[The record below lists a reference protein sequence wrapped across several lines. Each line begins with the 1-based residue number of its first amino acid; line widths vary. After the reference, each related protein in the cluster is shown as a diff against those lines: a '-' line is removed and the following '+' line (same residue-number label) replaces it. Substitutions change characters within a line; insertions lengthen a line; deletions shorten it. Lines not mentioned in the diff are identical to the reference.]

1 MKLNQNNMKAT
12 YWNTLTTNGIFN
24 FTPIFMLCATEK
36 TLGIGWLWFGFE
48 INWQKN
54 ENGKH
59 YTDN

>member
-1 MKLNQNNMKAT
+1 MKVT

-48 INWQKN
+48 ITWQKQK
-54 ENGKH
+54 NGKH
-59 YTDN
+59 YSGN